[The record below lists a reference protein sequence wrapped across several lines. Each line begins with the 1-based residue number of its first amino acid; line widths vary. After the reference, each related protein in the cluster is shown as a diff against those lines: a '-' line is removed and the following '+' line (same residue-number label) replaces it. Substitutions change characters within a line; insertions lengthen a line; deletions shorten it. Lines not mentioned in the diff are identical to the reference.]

1 MKKMLSVLLVLCC
14 IFTMCFTTGCAAQRI
29 EEENNTVI
37 VLTIGNPVMTV
48 NGSTVEIDPGRGTA
62 PVIVND
68 RTLIPVRSVIETM
81 GGTVD
86 WNEETQTAA
95 LTYGEDEIRLTLNST
110 TAYLNDEA
118 QILDVAP
125 VSINDRT
132 MLPIRFISE
141 SFEFAVEWN
150 GDAQTVTITK
160 NAEKEGSTTS
170 QPAVDNPTD
179 IQENTRSQAIV
190 VYFSATGNT
199 KALAQTI
206 AQAANADLWE
216 IIPEDPYTTED
227 LNYNND
233 NCRANIEM
241 NNETSRPAI
250 SETIEN
256 IDAYD
261 TIFLGYPIWWG
272 TMPRIINT
280 FLDTYDL
287 SDKTIL
293 PFCTS
298 GGSGISSSVSA
309 IKNACLNA
317 DVKKGLRGTSSTTA
331 EQVKE
336 WMTENGY
343 ENNET
348 DITPQ
353 ISEERKIR
361 LSWEDKEVI
370 IAMENNKTV
379 DDFLSKLP
387 MTVVFEDYNNTE
399 KIAYLDNELVKDEEA
414 AGCKPEAGTFAL
426 YAPWGNL
433 SVFYKEWSYT
443 GDLIPMGE
451 IESGLEDLTSMT
463 DDFTVT
469 IDLID

>member
-1 MKKMLSVLLVLCC
+1 MKKMLSVLLSFCC
-14 IFTMCFTTGCAAQRI
+14 IFTMCFTTGCAAQDVER
-29 EEENNTVI
+29 ENNTVI
-37 VLTIGNPVMTV
+37 VLTIGDPVMTV
-48 NGSTVEIDPGRGTA
+48 NGSTAEIDPGRGTA

-68 RTLIPVRSVIETM
+68 RTLIPVRSLIETM

-86 WNEETQTAA
+86 WNEETQTAT
-95 LTYGEDEIRLTLNST
+95 LTYDEDEIRLTLNST

-118 QILDVAP
+118 QTLDVAP

-141 SFEFAVEWN
+141 SFAFEVEWD
-150 GDAQTVTITK
+150 GDTQTVTITK
-160 NAEKEGSTTS
+160 NNEKEDNQTS
-170 QPAVDNPTD
+170 QPAVDNPIG
-179 IQENTRSQAIV
+179 IQESTQSQAIV

-199 KALAQTI
+199 EALAQTI

-216 IIPEDPYTTED
+216 IIPEEPYTTED

-233 NCRANIEM
+233 DCRANIEM
-241 NNETSRPAI
+241 NDETSRPAI
-250 SETIEN
+250 AETIEN
-256 IDAYD
+256 IDAYN

-298 GGSGISSSVSA
+298 GGSGISSSVSS
-309 IKNACLNA
+309 IKNACPNA
-317 DVKKGLRGTSSTTA
+317 DVKEGFRGTSSTTA
-331 EQVKE
+331 QQAKE

-343 ENNET
+343 ENSEANE
-348 DITPQ
+348 TPQ
-353 ISEERKIR
+353 ISEECKIR

-370 IAMENNKTV
+370 IAMENNKTA

-387 MTVVFEDYNNTE
+387 MTVVFENYNNTE
-399 KIAYLDNELVKDEEA
+399 KIAYLDNELIEDEEA
-414 AGCKPEAGTFAL
+414 AGCEPKIGTFAL

-433 SVFYKEWSYT
+433 ALFYRDWSYSD
-443 GDLIPMGE
+443 DLVPLGS
-451 IESGLEDLTSMT
+451 IESGAEYVEFLEG
-463 DDFTVT
+463 T
-469 IDLID
+469 IYAEIY

>member
-1 MKKMLSVLLVLCC
+1 MKKMLSVLLSFCC
-14 IFTMCFTTGCAAQRI
+14 IFTMCFTTGCAAQDVER
-29 EEENNTVI
+29 ENNTVI
-37 VLTIGNPVMTV
+37 VLTIGDPVMTV
-48 NGSTVEIDPGRGTA
+48 NGSTAEIDPGRGTA

-68 RTLIPVRSVIETM
+68 RTLIPVRSLIETM

-86 WNEETQTAA
+86 WDEATQTAT
-95 LTYGEDEIRLTLNST
+95 LTYDEDEIRLTLNST

-118 QILDVAP
+118 QTLDVAP

-141 SFEFAVEWN
+141 SFAFEVEWD
-150 GDAQTVTITK
+150 GDTQTVTITK
-160 NAEKEGSTTS
+160 NNEKEDNQTS
-170 QPAVDNPTD
+170 QPAVDNPIG
-179 IQENTRSQAIV
+179 IQESTQSQAIV

-199 KALAQTI
+199 EALAQTI

-216 IIPEDPYTTED
+216 IIPEEPYTTED

-233 NCRANIEM
+233 DCRANIEM
-241 NNETSRPAI
+241 NDETSRPAI
-250 SETIEN
+250 AETIEN
-256 IDAYD
+256 IDAYN

-298 GGSGISSSVSA
+298 GGSGISSSVSS
-309 IKNACLNA
+309 IKNACPNA
-317 DVKKGLRGTSSTTA
+317 DVKEGFRGTSSTTA
-331 EQVKE
+331 QQAKE

-343 ENNET
+343 ENSEANE
-348 DITPQ
+348 TPQ
-353 ISEERKIR
+353 ISEECKIR

-370 IAMENNKTV
+370 IAMENNKTA

-387 MTVVFEDYNNTE
+387 MTVVFENYNNTE
-399 KIAYLDNELVKDEEA
+399 KIAYLDNELIEDEEA
-414 AGCKPEAGTFAL
+414 AGCEPKIGTFAL

-433 SVFYKEWSYT
+433 ALFYRDWSYSD
-443 GDLIPMGE
+443 DLVPLGS
-451 IESGLEDLTSMT
+451 IESGAEYVEFLEG
-463 DDFTVT
+463 T
-469 IDLID
+469 IYAEIY

>member
-1 MKKMLSVLLVLCC
+1 MKKMLSVLLSFCC
-14 IFTMCFTTGCAAQRI
+14 IFTMCFTTGCAAQDVER
-29 EEENNTVI
+29 ENNTVI
-37 VLTIGNPVMTV
+37 VLTIGDPVMTV
-48 NGSTVEIDPGRGTA
+48 NGSTAEIDPGRGTA

-68 RTLIPVRSVIETM
+68 RTLIPVRSLIETM

-86 WNEETQTAA
+86 WNEETQTAT
-95 LTYGEDEIRLTLNST
+95 LTYDEDEIRLTLNST

-118 QILDVAP
+118 QTLDVAP

-141 SFEFAVEWN
+141 SLAFEVEWD
-150 GDAQTVTITK
+150 GDTQTVTITK
-160 NAEKEGSTTS
+160 NNEKEDNQTS
-170 QPAVDNPTD
+170 QPAVDNPIG
-179 IQENTRSQAIV
+179 IQESTQSQAIV

-199 KALAQTI
+199 EALAQTI

-216 IIPEDPYTTED
+216 IIPEEPYTTED

-233 NCRANIEM
+233 DCRANIEM
-241 NNETSRPAI
+241 NDETSRPAI
-250 SETIEN
+250 AETIEN

-298 GGSGISSSVSA
+298 GGSGISSSVSS
-309 IKNACLNA
+309 IKNACPNA
-317 DVKKGLRGTSSTTA
+317 DVKEGFRGTSSTTA
-331 EQVKE
+331 QQAKE

-343 ENNET
+343 ENSEANE
-348 DITPQ
+348 TPQ
-353 ISEERKIR
+353 ISEECKIR

-370 IAMENNKTV
+370 IAMENNKTA

-387 MTVVFEDYNNTE
+387 MTVVFENYNNTE
-399 KIAYLDNELVKDEEA
+399 KIAYLDNELIEDEEA
-414 AGCKPEAGTFAL
+414 AGCEPKIGTFAL

-433 SVFYKEWSYT
+433 ALFYRDWSYSD
-443 GDLIPMGE
+443 DLVPLGS
-451 IESGLEDLTSMT
+451 IESGAEYVEFLEG
-463 DDFTVT
+463 T
-469 IDLID
+469 IYAEIY